1 MYSVG
6 ATYST
11 LPQESSGLSSA
22 SRRLPFSSREQKYSM
37 GTAAHSVKGMEIRTK
52 LEACS
57 IQPFE
62 G

>member
-1 MYSVG
+1 
-6 ATYST
+6 
-11 LPQESSGLSSA
+11 
-22 SRRLPFSSREQKYSM
+22 M

-52 LEACS
+52 LEACL

>member
-1 MYSVG
+1 
-6 ATYST
+6 
-11 LPQESSGLSSA
+11 
-22 SRRLPFSSREQKYSM
+22 M

-52 LEACS
+52 LEASS

>member
-1 MYSVG
+1 
-6 ATYST
+6 
-11 LPQESSGLSSA
+11 
-22 SRRLPFSSREQKYSM
+22 M

-52 LEACS
+52 LEARS